1 MATPK
6 LKYNGIAN
14 DAAEFL
20 VREHLL
26 NREMWKKFVGQYRI
40 QSDGKNNGWRGEYW
54 GKMMRGAAL
63 VCSYTRDEALYAVLT
78 ESVRDML
85 TVAEEDG
92 RVSSY
97 TRDTEFNGWDM
108 WGRKYVILALEY
120 YLDICRDE
128 VLKGEIITFISRCAD
143 YIIEHIGPDKQ
154 SITRTSN
161 CWFGINSSSI
171 LEPMVRL
178 YRLTGEKRYLEFSKY
193 IVDIGAAEGVN
204 VFELAY
210 ENRIYPYQ
218 YGTSKAYELSSC
230 FEGLLEYYEVT
241 GIEKYKT
248 AVANYA
254 KALIDSEMSIIGGSG
269 MTHELFDHTSSR
281 QTIKKDENEIAQET
295 CVTVTLMKLF
305 SRLLKLTDDSI
316 FADEIERSFYNA
328 YLGALNT
335 EHREAKALFE
345 SNPHLDIVHVDL
357 PFDSYSPLTP
367 GKRGKQVGGCQFLCD
382 MSYYGCCACI
392 GAAGVG
398 VFLGN
403 AVTVDGDMVTVN
415 FYERGE
421 AELVCGGVPVKLTF
435 DTDYPA
441 DGNVK
446 IHVVTEAPA
455 EFTLRLRNP
464 GWADVPSG
472 YAVYRRTWSD
482 DTVELKLDMR
492 LKLHYPDGLDEDVIF
507 TDMSEKING
516 YWSGAPEKVYRE
528 ASEDNYVAVTRGP
541 LVLAADSRTGKAAD
555 SVFAVPRHGTL
566 CENVITDGVPCL
578 VKMRFEGENGEE
590 YYLVDYAHA
599 GRDWETVIA
608 AWLPTK

>member
-1 MATPK
+1 MSEIK
-6 LKYNGIAN
+6 LNYSGIAHET
-14 DAAEFL
+14 AMFL
-20 VREHLL
+20 QTEHLM
-26 NREMWKKFVGQYRI
+26 NKATWKKFAEQFRC
-40 QSDGKNNGWRGEYW
+40 QPDGENRGWRGEYW
-54 GKMMRGAAL
+54 GKMMRGAVL
-63 VCSYTRDEALYAVLT
+63 VYSYTRDEKLFDVLT
-78 ESVRDML
+78 ESVRDLL
-85 TVAEEDG
+85 TVADADG

-97 TRDTEFNGWDM
+97 TRDTEFSGWDM
-108 WGRKYVILALEY
+108 WGRKYVILACEY
-120 YLDICRDE
+120 YLEVCRDE
-128 VLKGEIITFISRCAD
+128 KLKGEILAFITRCAD
-143 YIIEHIGPDKQ
+143 YILSHVGPGKLK
-154 SITRTSN
+154 ITKTSN
-161 CWFGINSSSI
+161 FWFGINSSSI

-178 YRLTGEKRYLEFSKY
+178 YRLTGEKRYLDFSKY
-193 IVDIGAAEGVN
+193 IVDLGAAEGVN

-210 ENRIYPYQ
+210 ENRLYPYQ
-218 YGTSKAYELSSC
+218 YGVSKAYELSSC

-241 GIEKYKT
+241 GEEKYKT
-248 AVANYA
+248 AVVNYG
-254 KALIDSEMSIIGGSG
+254 KALLDSELSVIGGCG
-269 MTHELFDHTSSR
+269 MTHELFDHTSAR
-281 QTIKKDENEIAQET
+281 QTVKKGEREISHET

-305 SRLLKLTDDSI
+305 SRLWKLTGESA
-316 FADEIERSFYNA
+316 FADAVEKSFYNA
-328 YLGALNT
+328 YLGTLNT
-335 EHREAKALFE
+335 EHCEVKAIFE
-345 SNPHLDIVHVDL
+345 TDPQLDIVHTDL

-367 GKRGKQVGGCQFLCD
+367 GKRGKAVGGTQILPD

-398 VFLGN
+398 VFLEN
-403 AVTVDGDMVTVN
+403 AVSAEGDRVTVN

-464 GWADVPSG
+464 GWADVPAG
-472 YAVYRRTWSD
+472 YAVYRKTWSD
-482 DTVELKLDMR
+482 DTVELKLGMR
-492 LKLHYPDGLDEDVIF
+492 LKFHYPDGLDEDVIF

-555 SVFAVPRHGTL
+555 SVFSTLKNGTL

-578 VKMRFEGENGEE
+578 VKMRFTDDAGDEF
-590 YYLVDYAHA
+590 YLVDYAHA

-608 AWLPTK
+608 AWLPVK